1 MYNLLSRFYPKCP
14 MNDNA
19 IRSLILRLNL
29 NKNPGRKYL
38 DLQSNSL
45 DMETLLNIVVI
56 IYPYYIYNSILEYLL
71 KKKYIF
77 SCGLC

>member
-1 MYNLLSRFYPKCP
+1 

-56 IYPYYIYNSILEYLL
+56 IYPYYIIQS
-71 KKKYIF
+71 
-77 SCGLC
+77 